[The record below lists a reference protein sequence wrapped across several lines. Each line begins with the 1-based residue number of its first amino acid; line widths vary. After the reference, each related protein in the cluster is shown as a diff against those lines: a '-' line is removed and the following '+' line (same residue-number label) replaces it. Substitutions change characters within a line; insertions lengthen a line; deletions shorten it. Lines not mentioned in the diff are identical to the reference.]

1 MSAALTHSAAWLP
14 FTTRA
19 QVTEGRRWEE
29 VAATCGYH
37 PSVGIAGTIQACFQ
51 QLMFP
56 YELRLRKHVPERLDG
71 DGVNGGSAGTRYER
85 RKAPPGTPTDPA
97 PAGSKRS
104 RPAADGDASPRAAP
118 ATSPITRDV
127 VALSL
132 LAWSTLDGDAG
143 VQPVDPTLAQLPRP
157 AGDMPPVSSVPGGV
171 FLYRESINE
180 ALVSGTHARRAWA
193 LHMLLQACYG
203 QPQMVPGP
211 ATAAGAPAVE
221 VGLPLHALPGTTMA
235 LCRVIAASSEIAFAD
250 TTVVNAANALADQQ
264 PCFQGA
270 VAIHAAAVQGV
281 ISIPGSS
288 SEREIVVAGR
298 CAAAILRSVAWR
310 TCCSPDGCGTFHL
323 GTHIRQVCGV
333 VMKLVQF
340 ESERYSEAPVAP
352 DVLEGERITVVSN
365 MIDVAHCIA
374 TPPWCIHGNIV
385 GRLGEIHFTGEWTHM
400 AVRIVDTLLKV
411 PHTCAALWPIR
422 PAAGAALLAR
432 LASAMPPEGL
442 IRDREGESE
451 VAIATKVAAIT
462 ATRNTLAFLFGSP
475 TAPLGNAQRI
485 VDALIKLL
493 AVDVTA
499 HPTVPECSAEALLRL
514 LNLPPSAIGSFGTAI
529 LQKWR
534 LIGDALI
541 ACCESPSASIALKT
555 HTAAL
560 LEQFAGAHILDRHA
574 AMAWSRTLCT
584 LCADSS
590 PAVAHHASVA
600 LGGVSF
606 ALDMRSSSKSDESN
620 LR

>member
-1 MSAALTHSAAWLP
+1 MS
-14 FTTRA
+14 
-19 QVTEGRRWEE
+19 
-29 VAATCGYH
+29 
-37 PSVGIAGTIQACFQ
+37 
-51 QLMFP
+51 
-56 YELRLRKHVPERLDG
+56 
-71 DGVNGGSAGTRYER
+71 GGSAGTRRER
-85 RKAPPGTPTDPA
+85 AAPTDLAAGMAVSP

-104 RPAADGDASPRAAP
+104 RPAAAP

-157 AGDMPPVSSVPGGV
+157 AGDMPPVSREPDFV
-171 FLYRESINE
+171 FLHRDSINE
-180 ALVSGTHARRAWA
+180 ALVSGTHLRRAWA
-193 LHMLLQACYG
+193 LHALMQVCFG
-203 QPQMVPGP
+203 QPQLVRGP
-211 ATAAGAPAVE
+211 TTAAGAPAVE
-221 VGLPLHALPGTTMA
+221 VGLPLHALPGTTIA
-235 LCRVIAASSEIAFAD
+235 LCRVVAASAEISLAD
-250 TTVVNAANALADQQ
+250 ATVVNAANALAGQH
-264 PCFQGA
+264 PGFQGG
-270 VAIHAAAVQGV
+270 VAIHAAAMQGV

-288 SEREIVVAGR
+288 AEREIVVAGC

-310 TCCSPDGCGTFHL
+310 TCCTPDGGGTFHL
-323 GTHIRQVCGV
+323 GSHIRQVCGV

-352 DVLEGERITVVSN
+352 DVFEGERITIVSN

-374 TPPWCIHGNIV
+374 TPPWCIYGNIV
-385 GRLGEIHFTGEWTHM
+385 GRFGEIHFTGEWTHM
-400 AVRIVDTLLKV
+400 AVCIVDSLLKV
-411 PHTCAALWPIR
+411 TDTCAALWPIR

-432 LASAMPPEGL
+432 LASAMPPEEM

-475 TAPLGNAQRI
+475 AAPLGNAQRI

-493 AVDVTA
+493 AVDMTA

-514 LNLPPSAIGSFGTAI
+514 LNLPSSAIGSFGTAI

-534 LIGDALI
+534 LIGDALV
-541 ACCESPSASIALKT
+541 ACCASPSASIALKT
-555 HTAAL
+555 HSAAL
-560 LEQFAGAHILDRHA
+560 LEQFAGAHILHRHA
-574 AMAWSRTLCT
+574 AMAWSRTLCA
-584 LCADSS
+584 LCADRS
-590 PAVAHHASVA
+590 PAVAYHASVA
-600 LGGVSF
+600 LGGVST
-606 ALDMRSSSKSDESN
+606 ALATRSTSKSDESN